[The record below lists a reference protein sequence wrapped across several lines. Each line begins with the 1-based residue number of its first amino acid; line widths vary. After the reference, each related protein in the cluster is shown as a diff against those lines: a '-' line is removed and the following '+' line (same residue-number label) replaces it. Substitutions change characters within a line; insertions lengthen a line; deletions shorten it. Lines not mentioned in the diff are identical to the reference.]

1 MRLFVYVHAY
11 IGVCNAPFYGSS
23 GLCEQRQKPKCLN
36 AVPTSGRYFLTASSC
51 SLSAAKLQ
59 AVDSSLSADPIID
72 KISARNGEEQIAS
85 RREEDVMRQ
94 PAHGA
99 EVKAAVSSSG
109 VQMMIEEGRILITKE
124 ADGAE
129 KRQAGKKKR
138 AGEERRGVGEGGG
151 GGEATT
157 VECVTSRNTKLV
169 QERLFQNNVLAMQQP
184 PFLSYKATA
193 KNGTRRCKKTRASGG
208 TH

>member
-1 MRLFVYVHAY
+1 M
-11 IGVCNAPFYGSS
+11 S
-23 GLCEQRQKPKCLN
+23 
-36 AVPTSGRYFLTASSC
+36 TSGRYFLTASSC

-59 AVDSSLSADPIID
+59 AVDSSLSADPITD
-72 KISARNGEEQIAS
+72 KISARNGDEQIAS

-109 VQMMIEEGRILITKE
+109 VQMMIEGGRILITKE

-138 AGEERRGVGEGGG
+138 AGEERRGGG

-169 QERLFQNNVLAMQQP
+169 QERLFQNNVLAMHQP
-184 PFLSYKATA
+184 PFLSYNATG
-193 KNGTRRCKKTRASGG
+193 KNGTRRCKKRRASGG